1 MTGRC
6 ASRGRAMRSL
16 RLPAVASGR
25 YLLRHPWQLV
35 LAVLGI
41 ALGVAVVIAVDVAGD
56 SAKRAFELSAKT
68 LTGHAT
74 HAIYGGPRGVPEA
87 FYRALRIAHGMRAA
101 APVVEATVTL
111 NGPPDRAVRLI
122 GLDLFA
128 DGAVR
133 DLTGERAAASDINRF
148 LTQPGSGML
157 LADTA
162 ADIGVAIGDAVM
174 LRIAGH
180 ETRLT
185 IAGLLRPRQQSARHA
200 LASVVLVDI
209 ATAQELLGRAG
220 WLSRIDLV
228 IPDGA
233 AGAQPL
239 ARIQA
244 ALPPGLTL
252 VESAARLEGLQQMT
266 RAFHLNLA
274 ALGLLALIVGVFL
287 IYNTMTFSVVQ
298 RRTLIGMVRALGV
311 TRREIFAMVLIEAL
325 LIGIAGTLA
334 GVLLG
339 VALGNGLVHF
349 VTRTIN
355 DLYFVVT
362 VRELSL
368 GAATLVKGLL
378 LGVGGSLLA
387 ALAPAHEAT
396 TTPPRAVLTRSDIET
411 RLRRFLPRVTVLGV
425 LLMGAGVLLVT
436 GDDSGLLMIY
446 GGILLG
452 IGGAALLVSP
462 ATVVLLYLLAPVVA
476 RLSGLPGRMAAR
488 GIVASLSRSGI
499 AIAALAVAVA
509 ATIGMGV
516 MTGSFRATVDQWLTG
531 YLRADIYVTPA
542 GDGGGVLE
550 PAVIDTLRAADGV
563 AAVSTGRYVQLESA
577 GERIALMALELPP
590 QALPAFTFKQGVP
603 EQVWPMFQAHDAVI
617 VTEPFAWHRHLA
629 AGDRIVLPTDR
640 GEHAFDIAGV
650 FYHYGSDRGLVMM
663 SRATYDRYWND
674 PAIGT
679 LGIYAAPGVA
689 PDALRTRLL
698 QHDPAAQSL
707 TLQLGSELHDIS
719 LEVFDRTFLI
729 TSVLR
734 LLAIVVAFVGI
745 LSALMALQLER
756 SRELAVLRAIGLTPA
771 QLWQLVMTQTGLMG
785 LVAGLLAIPC
795 GLLLSVVLVHVVNLR
810 SFGWTMQLI
819 VSPAV
824 LAQALVLAV
833 VAALLAGIYPARR
846 MMRTSPALALRN
858 D

>member
-1 MTGRC
+1 
-6 ASRGRAMRSL
+6 MRSL

-41 ALGVAVVIAVDVAGD
+41 ALGVAVVIAVDVASD

-87 FYRALRIAHGMRAA
+87 FYRALRVEHGLRAA

-111 NGPPDRAVRLI
+111 DGTPNRAVRLI

-148 LTQPGSGML
+148 LSQPGTGML
-157 LADTA
+157 LADTT
-162 ADIGVAIGDAVM
+162 ADIGDVVM

-185 IAGLLRPRQQSARHA
+185 IAGLLRPRQQTARHA

-228 IPDGA
+228 IPDGDT
-233 AGAQPL
+233 GAQQL
-239 ARIQA
+239 ARVQA

-266 RAFHLNLA
+266 RAFYLNLA

-287 IYNTMTFSVVQ
+287 IYNTTTFSVVQ
-298 RRTLIGMVRALGV
+298 RRTLIGMYRALGV

-325 LIGIAGTLA
+325 LTGIAGTLA

-396 TTPPRAVLTRSDIET
+396 TTPPRAVLTRSDLET
-411 RLRRFLPRVTVLGV
+411 RLRRFLPRVTVPGV
-425 LLMGAGVLLVT
+425 LLMGAGALLVA
-436 GDDSGLLMIY
+436 GDDRGLLMTY

-488 GIVASLSRSGI
+488 GIVASLSRSGV

-542 GDGGGVLE
+542 GDGVLE

-577 GERIALMALELPP
+577 RERIALMALDLPP
-590 QALPAFTFKQGVP
+590 QALPAFTFKQGRP
-603 EQVWPMFQAHDAVI
+603 EDVWPMFQAHDAVI

-729 TSVLR
+729 TNVLR

-756 SRELAVLRAIGLTPA
+756 SRELAVLRALGLTPA

-810 SFGWTMQLI
+810 SFGWTMQLT